1 MREGWSYN
9 FLGEISSINY
19 GYTAK
24 ASFEADGPKF
34 LRITDIQNGNVNWAT
49 VPSCSIS
56 EEDYDKHRLFE
67 NDIVFARTGATTG
80 KSYLIG
86 QTEDAV
92 AASYLIR
99 LRLECEDVLPAFV
112 TWYFQTTNYWNAVTS
127 GITGSTQGGFNAS
140 KLKNLTIPLPLLPE
154 QRRIVAILDEAF
166 QGIDRAVANT
176 EKNLANARELFESYL
191 DAAMAPNQSNAK
203 IGKLGEV
210 AGRVDTGPFGS
221 LLHKSDYVEGGTPII
236 NPANILDGEIV
247 ADPSKTI
254 DQTAVNRLRS
264 YILKDGDVI
273 IGRRGE
279 IGRCSAVTSNEAG
292 WLCGTGCFVIR
303 TNHNTHPSYLA
314 HLLRCS
320 FYKRKLEAAATGATM
335 LNLSNKAIS
344 ALQIELPSPDQQQT
358 IVITLASVMER
369 TKTLE
374 QIYHSKIV
382 SLAGLKQSILHK
394 AFAGELTADRVLAEP
409 VLAEAGA

>member
-1 MREGWSYN
+1 MRQGWETSQIDDVAKIINGGTPKSNVAEFWDGDVLWITPKDMGKLTDVYVGDTSRKITEAG
-9 FLGEISSINY
+9 LAKSSAKIIPANSVILSTRAPIGHLAINTEPMATNQ
-19 GYTAK
+19 GCRGLVPSGRMLT
-24 ASFEADGPKF
+24 KF
-34 LRITDIQNGNVNWAT
+34 LFYFLFANVR
-49 VPSCSIS
+49 
-56 EEDYDKHRLFE
+56 RL
-67 NDIVFARTGATTG
+67 NDLGTGTTFKELA
-80 KSYLIG
+80 KSALAG
-86 QTEDAV
+86 VE
-92 AASYLIR
+92 
-99 LRLECEDVLPAFV
+99 
-112 TWYFQTTNYWNAVTS
+112 
-127 GITGSTQGGFNAS
+127 
-140 KLKNLTIPLPLLPE
+140 IPLPPLPE
-154 QRRIVAILDEAF
+154 QKRIVAVLDEAF

-394 AFAGELTADRVLAEP
+394 AFAGELTADRAEP

>member
-1 MREGWSYN
+1 MRQGWETSQIDDVAKIINGGTPKSNVAEFWDGDVLWITPKDMGKLTDVYVGDTSRKITEAG
-9 FLGEISSINY
+9 LAKSSAKIIPANSVILSTRAPIGHLAINTEPMATNQ
-19 GYTAK
+19 GCRGLVPSGRMLT
-24 ASFEADGPKF
+24 KF
-34 LRITDIQNGNVNWAT
+34 LFYFLSANVR
-49 VPSCSIS
+49 
-56 EEDYDKHRLFE
+56 RL
-67 NDIVFARTGATTG
+67 DDLGTGTTFKELA
-80 KSYLIG
+80 KSALAG
-86 QTEDAV
+86 VE
-92 AASYLIR
+92 
-99 LRLECEDVLPAFV
+99 
-112 TWYFQTTNYWNAVTS
+112 
-127 GITGSTQGGFNAS
+127 
-140 KLKNLTIPLPLLPE
+140 IPLPPLPE

-394 AFAGELTADRVLAEP
+394 AFAGELPADRAEP
-409 VLAEAGA
+409 VLAKAGA